1 MNKSWLEISVGT
13 FIVAGIAALLMLAVQ
28 VGGHHLSR
36 STDTYR
42 LTALFDNTA
51 GLAVRAQVTL
61 SGVTIGK
68 VVAINIDKDQLMAR
82 VDMDIQA
89 EIDYLSLDSTASIL
103 TSGLLGEKYIGITVG
118 AEEASL
124 KHGDQI
130 ADTQSAL
137 VLEDL
142 IGRML
147 VNMAQ

>member
-28 VGGHHLSR
+28 VGGYHLSH
-36 STDTYR
+36 STDSYR

-68 VVAINIDKDQLMAR
+68 LVAINIDKDQLMAR

-118 AEEASL
+118 AEEACL

-130 ADTQSAL
+130 TDTQSAL
-137 VLEDL
+137 LLEDL

-147 VNMAQ
+147 INMMQ

>member
-28 VGGHHLSR
+28 VSGYHLSR

-68 VVAINIDKDQLMAR
+68 VVAINIDKEQLMAR

-103 TSGLLGEKYIGITVG
+103 TSGLLGEKYIGIMVG

-130 ADTQSAL
+130 TDTQSAL

-147 VNMAQ
+147 VNMTQ